1 MAYVARRQYS
11 ISEYI
16 LHQSLNPEH
25 ELLQLAARIDWE
37 EIAYRLRPYY
47 KVRGRRAKP
56 VRLMVGLRIL
66 WHRYDLADEVVVA
79 QLHENIYRQAFCGVD
94 WPILTDGKGKIVPT
108 ALVEPSTLTKF
119 RERVGA
125 AGTAKVEA
133 IIRDQMIKEKG
144 ISPKAAIVDTTAQ
157 PKHIAYPLDTHLL
170 HRGRTKLIGLM
181 KKAQGL
187 GIRLP
192 DGLRSFQRKSRQVL
206 IGLQKLGGD
215 RMERIEQG
223 SRILAGY
230 AKQVIKRAPAVL
242 RALTQRIRK
251 EREQKGKQRLQRVG
265 LALKQMTERV
275 RLVIARTK
283 ARFAG
288 IHLPKKLYSLH
299 EPQVVCIRKGK
310 RERPNEYGSKVV
322 LSVDRSGYVVT
333 HQEIAGNPADAHLLE
348 GALTSWQRATGSL
361 PEEVVGDRGM
371 TPKRGGEPALLGK
384 IARVALPSRGKRRRP
399 EESKPYFKR
408 LLRKRVI
415 IEPIISRLKSDHR
428 MDRCR
433 YKGFVGDQINVA
445 WAVMA
450 WNTKK
455 WIRESNKRAS
465 GKQKAIEAGCRT

>member
-1 MAYVARRQYS
+1 M
-11 ISEYI
+11 
-16 LHQSLNPEH
+16 
-25 ELLQLAARIDWE
+25 
-37 EIAYRLRPYY
+37 
-47 KVRGRRAKP
+47 
-56 VRLMVGLRIL
+56 
-66 WHRYDLADEVVVA
+66 VA
-79 QLHENIYRQAFCGVD
+79 QLHENVYWQAFCGVD
-94 WPILTDGKGKIVPT
+94 WPILTDGKGKITPT
-108 ALVEPSTLTKF
+108 QLVESSTLTKF

-125 AGTAKVEA
+125 AGTAEVEA
-133 IIRDQMIKEKG
+133 IIRDQLIKEKG
-144 ISPKAAIVDTTAQ
+144 IPPKAA
-157 PKHIAYPLDTHLL
+157 IAYPLDTHLL
-170 HRGRTKLIGLM
+170 HRGREKLIGLM

-192 DGLRSFQRKSRQVL
+192 DHLRSFQRKSRQVL

-215 RMERIEQG
+215 RMERIEQAL
-223 SRILAGY
+223 RILAGY
-230 AKQVIKRAPAVL
+230 AKHVIKRAPAVL

-251 EREQKGKQRLQRVG
+251 ESEQKGKHRLQRVG
-265 LALKQMTERV
+265 LAIKQMTERV
-275 RLVIARTK
+275 SQVIAQTK

-322 LSVDRSGYVVT
+322 LSVNRSGYVVT

-361 PEEVVGDRGM
+361 PEAVVGDRGM
-371 TPKRGGEPALLGK
+371 TPKRGCESALLGK
-384 IARVALPSRGKRRRP
+384 IAKVALPSRGKRRRP
-399 EESKPYFKR
+399 EERKPYFKR

-415 IEPIISRLKSDHR
+415 IEPIISHLKSDHR
-428 MDRCR
+428 MGRCR

-455 WIRESNKRAS
+455 WTKSRTKGLPASRKRLKRVAEPET
-465 GKQKAIEAGCRT
+465 G